1 MVDGGSYTGATISL
15 SKEYKLLYVSFTI
28 VITGTPSC
36 SYTMGFKDSL
46 ASNNG
51 YNNYTSYIYEG
62 GTYSNSWVYTLDKV
76 NNKAI
81 YVASNINSIEF
92 DTNNKS
98 YPYKINISTAGSST
112 WSATFKS
119 TITVY
124 GVNF

>member
-1 MVDGGSYTGATISL
+1 MSGNTYTGATISL

-36 SYTMGFKDSL
+36 SYVMGFKDSL
-46 ASNNG
+46 SSNNS
-51 YNNYTSYIYEG
+51 YNYSSYIYEG

-81 YVASNINSIEF
+81 YLVSNINSIEF

-98 YPYKINISTAGSST
+98 YSYKINIARAGSST

>member
-1 MVDGGSYTGATISL
+1 MAGDYTGATISL

-46 ASNNG
+46 ASNYG
-51 YNNYTSYIYEG
+51 HNNYTSYIHEG

-81 YVASNINSIEF
+81 YVVSNINSIEF

-98 YPYKINISTAGSST
+98 YPYKINISSDAGSSP